1 MDKFVKVVFDLYADR
16 IQPDSRYRIYLEDEL
31 LVERTWRWDE
41 DTYLEEMLQIKAEPG
56 LYKVSLEKALPTKTR
71 FTVKNLRVELGD
83 ARIKDDD
90 MLEIL

>member
-1 MDKFVKVVFDLYADR
+1 VEKFVKVLFDLHADR

-31 LVERTWRWDE
+31 LTERTWRWDDE
-41 DTYLEEMLQIKAEPG
+41 TYLEEMLQIKAEPG

-71 FTVKNLRVELGD
+71 FTVKNMRVELGD
-83 ARIKDDD
+83 AKIKDND

>member
-1 MDKFVKVVFDLYADR
+1 VDKFVKVVFDLYADR

-31 LVERTWRWDE
+31 LTERTWRWDDE
-41 DTYLEEMLQIKAEPG
+41 TYLEEMLQIKAEPG

-71 FTVKNLRVELGD
+71 FTVKNMRVELGD
-83 ARIKDDD
+83 AKIKDND

>member
-1 MDKFVKVVFDLYADR
+1 MDKFVKVVFDLHADR

-31 LVERTWRWDE
+31 LTERTWRWD
-41 DTYLEEMLQIKAEPG
+41 DKTYLEEMLQIKAEPG

-71 FTVKNLRVELGD
+71 FTVKNMRVELGD

>member
-1 MDKFVKVVFDLYADR
+1 MDKFVKVVFDLHADR

-31 LVERTWRWDE
+31 LTERTWRWD
-41 DTYLEEMLQIKAEPG
+41 DKTYLEEMLQIKAEPG

-71 FTVKNLRVELGD
+71 FTVKNMRVELGD
-83 ARIKDDD
+83 AKIKDDD